1 MAAPLVQLTPPSPR
15 APAAPAAPL
24 RKPAWLRVQAPGGPN
39 YLALKHLMRDLQLHT
54 VCEEAHCPNIG
65 ECWEHRAATFMILGD
80 VCTRNC
86 AYCAVAHGTPRPL
99 DPGEPARLAE
109 AVARMGLKHVVITS
123 VDRDD
128 LPHGGAETFAAC
140 VAEIRR
146 RLPETSVE
154 VLIPDFKG
162 SEAALRIAVAARPDI
177 LNHNLETIERLY
189 RLARP
194 GGRYSRA
201 LELLRRAKE
210 LDPGL
215 LTKSGIICGLGEEWD
230 ELLAAMQDL
239 RAQRV
244 DILTLGQYLRPS
256 AAHLPITRY
265 YTPDEFGEIGGFCH
279 LYIGQEAVAAGS
291 LAVLRDDDYVIC
303 SYREHGQ
310 ALVRGVPANAVM
322 AELFGKATGC
332 SRGKGGSM
340 HLFDAGRR
348 FMGGH
353 GIVGGHI
360 PLAAGLG
367 FAIKYR
373 GGDQICLCYFGEAA
387 VNIGAFH
394 EALNM
399 ASVWKLPI
407 IFLCENN
414 RYGMGTAFER
424 VAAVTDVVEHACSYD
439 MAAELVNGMDVLAV
453 YEATRRAAERAR
465 KGGHPTLLE
474 VRTYRFMGHSMSDP
488 LHGVYRTKEEV
499 EEQRK
504 RDPISQLAG
513 KLKEE
518 GVLDEAGLDA
528 LDAEVRAETEEAV
541 RFADQSPD
549 PDPAE
554 LTTHVLAE

>member
-1 MAAPLVQLTPPSPR
+1 MATATAQPAKDETLLELQRRMLRQMLLVR
-15 APAAPAAPL
+15 
-24 RKPAWLRVQAPGGPN
+24 RF
-39 YLALKHLMRDLQLHT
+39 
-54 VCEEAHCPNIG
+54 EEKA
-65 ECWEHRAATFMILGD
+65 
-80 VCTRNC
+80 
-86 AYCAVAHGTPRPL
+86 
-99 DPGEPARLAE
+99 AE
-109 AVARMGLKHVVITS
+109 AY
-123 VDRDD
+123 
-128 LPHGGAETFAAC
+128 
-140 VAEIRR
+140 
-146 RLPETSVE
+146 
-154 VLIPDFKG
+154 
-162 SEAALRIAVAARPDI
+162 AL
-177 LNHNLETIERLY
+177 
-189 RLARP
+189 
-194 GGRYSRA
+194 G
-201 LELLRRAKE
+201 K
-210 LDPGL
+210 
-215 LTKSGIICGLGEEWD
+215 
-230 ELLAAMQDL
+230 
-239 RAQRV
+239 
-244 DILTLGQYLRPS
+244 
-256 AAHLPITRY
+256 
-265 YTPDEFGEIGGFCH
+265 IGGFCH

-291 LAVLRDDDYVIC
+291 LAALRDDDYVIG

-373 GGDQICLCYFGEAA
+373 GGDQVCLCYFGEAA

-407 IFLCENN
+407 IFCCENN

-439 MAAELVNGMDVLAV
+439 MAAELVNGMDALAV
-453 YEATRRAAERAR
+453 YGATERAAERAR
-465 KGGHPTLLE
+465 KTGHPTLLE

-499 EEQRK
+499 EEQKK
-504 RDPISQLAG
+504 RDPISQLAL

-518 GVLDEAGLDA
+518 GALDDAALDA
-528 LDAEVRAETEEAV
+528 LDAEVRAVVEAAV
-541 RFADQSPD
+541 QFADQSPD
-549 PDPAE
+549 PDLAE
-554 LTTHVLAE
+554 LTSHVLVE